1 MRETARL
8 RFRLRHKLI
17 IVSLLLLILPTLSV
31 GLVSYMVAKDE
42 TDELIESKLQSNVH
56 LSIELIEVME
66 ESVKSGR
73 LSKDEAQEQIKT
85 MLLGK
90 KDAEG
95 RRDIN
100 ANIDVGENGYF
111 FVLDSSGVLLAHP
124 NREGDNIW
132 DVKTND
138 GFFYIQD
145 LIGKAQNGGGSTYYS
160 WPLPDESKEAIKIS
174 YAQLDPNWGWIV
186 AAGSYMQ
193 DYNQGQKNILL
204 NLLVTLGVCLASGAV
219 VVWIFAR
226 HISIPVTR
234 VAEQARRI
242 AAGDLAAAELEV
254 RNRDEIGQL
263 AGDFR
268 EMHSHLKELVTQVKH
283 GAEQVYT
290 SAGDLSVSI
299 EETTKASREI
309 VSSVQHIASG
319 MDTQTQATTES
330 SRAMEEMAAGIG
342 RIAETSSAAYDSSL
356 RTSKAAEEGYEN
368 LLGTVEQMKR
378 VGATVDDLAEV
389 IRKLDERS
397 REVGEIVEVITTI
410 AGSTSLLALNASIE
424 AARAGEQGRGF
435 AVVAG
440 EVKKLAVQ
448 SETSAQAVIRL
459 VTAIQQDIGYA
470 VKTMTAGEREVREG
484 EALTKRSGESFRHIL
499 DATRSVVEQIQEA
512 SSAAEQMSA
521 SSEQVAA
528 SLQEMA
534 RITEQGADNAQSIS
548 ASTEEQ
554 LATMETLAAQAE
566 QLNRL
571 SGTLQ
576 QAVSRFRV

>member
-1 MRETARL
+1 M

-17 IVSLLLLILPTLSV
+17 IVSLLLLILPTLSI

-56 LSIELIEVME
+56 LSIELIQVVE

-73 LSKDEAQEQIKT
+73 LSKEEAQEQIKT

-100 ANIDVGENGYF
+100 ANIDIGENGYF
-111 FVLDSSGVLLAHP
+111 FVLDPSGVLLAHP

-132 DVKTND
+132 DVQTND
-138 GFFYIQD
+138 GFYYIQD
-145 LIGKAQNGGGSTYYS
+145 LISKAQNGGGSTYYS

-193 DYNQGQKNILL
+193 DYNQGQKNIML
-204 NLLVTLGVCLASGAV
+204 NLLMTLVICLVSGAV

-226 HISIPVTR
+226 HISVPVTR

-242 AAGDLAAAELEV
+242 AEGDLSSVELQV

-268 EMHSHLKELVTQVKH
+268 EMQAHLKELVAQVKQ
-283 GAEQVYT
+283 GAEQVNT

-397 REVGEIVEVITTI
+397 REVGEIVEVITAI

-484 EALTKRSGESFRHIL
+484 ELLTKRSGESFRHIL

-534 RITEQGADNAQSIS
+534 RITEQGADNTQSIS

-554 LATMETLAAQAE
+554 LATMETLASQAE

-571 SGTLQ
+571 AGTLQ